1 MTILAFLTAHKE
13 ALSVVVP
20 LIVTAAIKTM
30 PAPGSA
36 FTWGT
41 VYAWAYSAAHQFFN
55 IKEPSAGDPTK

>member
-1 MTILAFLTAHKE
+1 MNFLAFLTVHKE

-20 LIVTAAIKTM
+20 LVVTAAIKTM

-36 FTWGT
+36 LTWGT

-55 IKEPSAGDPTK
+55 IKEPS